1 MKLKRFNENTQ
12 HGIWNKNKLLEI
24 SRKKKEIKKEEEDF
38 LTLISDYL
46 VLNPTI
52 TQPRFT
58 EDSYVDSYEYI
69 EALPD
74 MLFFKFVD
82 PEDSDQSENAS
93 FDQEEFT
100 DFLEFLNEPDL
111 YKNSRKYNLR

>member
-1 MKLKRFNENTQ
+1 MKIKKFNENTQ
-12 HGIWNKNKLLEI
+12 HGIWNKNRLLKI

-38 LTLISDYL
+38 LTFISDYL

-74 MLFFKFVD
+74 MLFFKFID
-82 PEDSDQSENAS
+82 PENSDQSENAS
-93 FDQEEFT
+93 FDQKEFN
-100 DFLEFLNEPDL
+100 DFLKYLDNPEL
-111 YKNSRKYNLR
+111 YKTSKKYNLR